1 MFAYIIEIP
10 IMNINN
16 KHSHE
21 INKHYQEN
29 QFKDP
34 VCEIIGAL
42 KSDNLDDIKIL
53 TEKWS
58 YYLNIRHA
66 YQNLQLDT
74 KKGQLKC
81 FMKVYVMTNNQWVP
95 HDYGNL
101 YKNKFVSDGA
111 LHLFQLEDLPNRIQR
126 HHGSD
131 KHLVVID
138 NNTNKYLLY
147 NPYPEIITTIMRF
160 YRKLI

>member
-21 INKHYQEN
+21 N

-34 VCEIIGAL
+34 VCEIINAL

-66 YQNLQLDT
+66 YQNLQIDT

-81 FMKVYVMTNNQWVP
+81 FMKVYVMLNNQWVP
-95 HDYGNL
+95 HGYGNL
-101 YKNKFVSDGA
+101 YKNKFVLDKPDGS
-111 LHLFQLEDLPNRIQR
+111 LHLFQLEDLPIRIQR
-126 HHGSD
+126 HHGSNT
-131 KHLVVID
+131 HLIVVD
-138 NNTNKYLLY
+138 NNSNKYLLY
-147 NPYPEIITTIMRF
+147 NPYPEIITTVMSF
-160 YRKLI
+160 YRKLN